1 MGHVEPLGHARS
13 GIDIDVNGL
22 EAGRDQGLNFGT
34 RQRLLLKAGRFRTP
48 ARGED
53 REHGLVAHGRC
64 RPRGRQ
70 RRVPRNLGERC
81 RATDEDRSPSHGSCR
96 RVAEPPCQPSI
107 RLPKHGFGLALEDSG
122 PGRPPAATQGGCRS
136 ERPCVLY
143 RSDRMQ
149 ESHRNAGRSH
159 GRTERGLRG
168 SRGHP
173 DCRAAAGQGS
183 AETAYFSA
191 LSLLSA
197 APLRGPA
204 SLTTPWASQ
213 ILLKSSLRTIPERA

>member
-13 GIDIDVNGL
+13 DIDIDVNGL

-34 RQRLLLKAGRFRTP
+34 RQRLLLKAGRFWTP

-53 REHGLVAHGRC
+53 RKHGLVAHGRC

-70 RRVPRNLGERC
+70 RCVPRNLGERC

-122 PGRPPAATQGGCRS
+122 PGRPSGRHTGRLPVGKTLRLVSVGS
-136 ERPCVLY
+136 
-143 RSDRMQ
+143 
-149 ESHRNAGRSH
+149 NAGIASKCRPLPGPRRTRPSRFPRPPRLPC
-159 GRTERGLRG
+159 GR
-168 SRGHP
+168 
-173 DCRAAAGQGS
+173 RAGI
-183 AETAYFSA
+183 
-191 LSLLSA
+191 
-197 APLRGPA
+197 R
-204 SLTTPWASQ
+204 
-213 ILLKSSLRTIPERA
+213 